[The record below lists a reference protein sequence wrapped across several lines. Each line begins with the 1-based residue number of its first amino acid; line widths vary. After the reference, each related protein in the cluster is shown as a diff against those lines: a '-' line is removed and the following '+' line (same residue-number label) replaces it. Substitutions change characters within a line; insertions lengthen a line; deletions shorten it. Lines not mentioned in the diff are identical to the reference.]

1 MFQVPEK
8 GIPRCCSQN
17 EAGAHDGFDLES
29 WSPDLTDHLNYP
41 GSCLQRQ
48 APGQHPEPTQLE

>member
-1 MFQVPEK
+1 MSHCPEK

-17 EAGAHDGFDLES
+17 EAGAHDRLDLES
-29 WSPDLTDHLNYP
+29 WSPDLTDHLKYL
-41 GSCLQRQ
+41 GSCRQRQ